1 MFDIGFW
8 ELSII
13 GVVAL
18 IVIGPERLPSV
29 ARTAGLWFGRMRGF
43 VSTMKADID
52 KQLKAEDLQKILKE
66 QANSAGLHE
75 IIEETK
81 DAVDSLNQPADYL
94 VKSDSNDTAAT
105 EISTDSGEEKQQDD
119 DRKS

>member
-66 QANSAGLHE
+66 QADSAGLHE

-81 DAVDSLNQPADYL
+81 ETVDSLSQPADYL
-94 VKSDSNDTAAT
+94 VKSDSNDAAAAET
-105 EISTDSGEEKQQDD
+105 STDSGEEKQQDND
-119 DRKS
+119 SKS

>member
-8 ELSII
+8 ELSVI

-18 IVIGPERLPSV
+18 LVIGPERLPSV
-29 ARTAGLWFGRMRGF
+29 ARTAGLWFGRMRSF

-52 KQLKAEDLQKILKE
+52 KQLKAEDLRKILDQ

-81 DAVDSLNQPADYL
+81 EAVESLNRPADYL
-94 VKSDSNDTAAT
+94 VKSESSSVATPDNSSDSANT
-105 EISTDSGEEKQQDD
+105 KQQGDD
-119 DRKS
+119 SKS